1 MPNISAKAAQ
11 EVLAADFQ
19 NLVRDAEKLLEH
31 SATLAG
37 DRAEVLRAQ
46 IKESLVRARGSLK
59 DSEQALIEQGKLA
72 VGAIEEFIQAK
83 PIQAI
88 GIAAGV
94 GFLIGLLATRR

>member
-1 MPNISAKAAQ
+1 MASLSAKAAQ

-19 NLVRDAEKLLEH
+19 TLVRDAEKLLEH

-37 DRAEVLRAQ
+37 DQADILRAQ
-46 IKESLVRARGSLK
+46 IKASLANARASLK
-59 DSEQALIEQGKLA
+59 ESEQALLDQGKLA
-72 VGAIEEFIQAK
+72 VGATEDFIQAK
-83 PIQAI
+83 PLQAI